1 MISASF
7 VVPRDIGLEIAEGSC
22 IWYPMRQMNH
32 SQSTLMTG
40 SISLT
45 FGLDL
50 VAVGLV
56 LRLEVEVLVCWSQ
69 EHLTVTVLAA
79 DSLERL

>member
-1 MISASF
+1 MLAALGI
-7 VVPRDIGLEIAEGSC
+7 
-22 IWYPMRQMNH
+22 QM
-32 SQSTLMTG
+32 SQLKYSRRTAMTG
-40 SISLT
+40 SWCLT

-69 EHLTVTVLAA
+69 EHLTVIVLAA
-79 DSLERL
+79 DSLESL